1 MFVESLIFAAN
12 ANTCFNV
19 LQRTEIVD
27 EEPWD
32 VNLNSMLAP
41 AIDKIK
47 DFLKLEQRFPWS
59 KSEGEEMPKTEPGI
73 AEVFEVKRLNQEF
86 DVDDFLRDKFPS
98 RYGDLSRQQEKQG
111 SKVAIRRQQT
121 LTDNAISSRTF

>member
-1 MFVESLIFAAN
+1 M
-12 ANTCFNV
+12 
-19 LQRTEIVD
+19 D

-59 KSEGEEMPKTEPGI
+59 KSEGEVPKTEPGI
-73 AEVFEVKRLNQEF
+73 AEVFEAKSLNQEF
-86 DVDDFLRDKFPS
+86 DVDGFLRDKFPA
-98 RYGDLSRQQEKQG
+98 RYGDLPRQQEKEG
-111 SKVAIRRQQT
+111 SKVAIRT
-121 LTDNAISSRTF
+121 LTGNEISSRTF

>member
-1 MFVESLIFAAN
+1 MCVESLIVAAN
-12 ANTCFNV
+12 SNTCFNV

-59 KSEGEEMPKTEPGI
+59 KSEGEVPKTEPGI
-73 AEVFEVKRLNQEF
+73 AEVFEAKSLNQEF
-86 DVDDFLRDKFPS
+86 DVDGFLRDKFPA
-98 RYGDLSRQQEKQG
+98 RYGDLPRQQEKEG
-111 SKVAIRRQQT
+111 SKVAIRT
-121 LTDNAISSRTF
+121 LTGNEISSRTF